1 MKHRTLSILLFSGL
15 LALHFQSSPL
25 AAQEYPNAYD
35 LDVVSTAPPEPDV
48 PLIDP
53 SSLGID
59 GTDRSSDESIAFVSG
74 AGNSDLVI
82 EADGME
88 EEDAPADVS
97 SSSTGG
103 SQSYTIRKGD
113 TLGSISRKFF
123 GTTKYWQKIA
133 SANGISDPASLK
145 VGRKIR
151 IPSVGKSVTR
161 RKRKVRKYSPPP
173 VETVTPPALQLPP
186 VSGGNDQVLYSDAGL
201 PQVILPGT
209 EKKDDDSRRMV
220 NFEGMTGLVHTMAA
234 YPLGKG
240 KFSTAFG
247 VIWNKI
253 IKRDG
258 TRLVN
263 GEDGDYY
270 QFPIAMTYSAEDFEI
285 GMQLP
290 FESYDIYAPITY
302 NFRDGT
308 DSGMGDASLRL
319 KFSSQND
326 NMASCLG
333 FGAIFP
339 TSDRTI
345 GNDESDNAW
354 ELFGGVS
361 TKRKEGGNFHLNC
374 GYEAGSGNTAH
385 EGVFVNVGFEY
396 LANESFS
403 FMGEVNAYN
412 RVNEG
417 RSTDLTLGLRYF
429 VKEGM
434 ALTLAAPIALS
445 NDMFFGY
452 DYRLEGQ
459 LQYHY

>member
-1 MKHRTLSILLFSGL
+1 MKNRTFSLLLLSALI
-15 LALHFQSSPL
+15 ALHCQTTPL
-25 AAQEYPNAYD
+25 AAQEYPDVSD
-35 LDVVSTAPPEPDV
+35 LGAVSTAPPAPDV

-53 SSLGID
+53 SSLGIS
-59 GTDRSSDESIAFVSG
+59 GSERSSDESIAFVSG
-74 AGNSDLVI
+74 DGGGSDLSI

-88 EEDAPADVS
+88 EDATSEVS
-97 SSSTGG
+97 SAQTGG
-103 SQSYTIRKGD
+103 SQSYTVRKGD
-113 TLGSISRKFF
+113 TLGSISRKFY
-123 GTTKYWQKIA
+123 GSTKYWKKIA
-133 SANGISDPASLK
+133 SANGISNPASLK
-145 VGRKIR
+145 VGRVIK
-151 IPSVGKSVTR
+151 IPSVGKGVTK
-161 RKRKVRKYSPPP
+161 RKRKARSYSEP
-173 VETVTPPALQLPP
+173 VIDTVTPPALQLPP
-186 VSGGNDQVLYSDAGL
+186 VSGGNDQVLYSDKGL

-220 NFEGMTGLVHTMAA
+220 NLDGMTGLVHTMAA

-247 VIWNKI
+247 AVWNKI
-253 IKRDG
+253 VKREG

-270 QFPIAMTYSAEDFEI
+270 QFPISMTYSAEDFEV
-285 GMQLP
+285 GLSLP
-290 FESYDIYAPITY
+290 FESYDVFAPVTY

-319 KFSSQND
+319 KFSSQNE

-339 TSDRTI
+339 TSDRKI

-374 GYEAGSGNTAH
+374 GYEAGSGNTTH

-412 RVNEG
+412 RVNNG

-429 VKEGM
+429 VKPGM
-434 ALTLAAPIALS
+434 AVTLAAPIALS

>member
-1 MKHRTLSILLFSGL
+1 MKNRTLSLLLLSGL
-15 LALHFQSSPL
+15 LALHLQASPL
-25 AAQEYPNAYD
+25 AAQEYPNAYE
-35 LDVVSTAPPEPDV
+35 LDTISTAPPAPDV

-53 SSLGID
+53 GSIGMRGSGGD
-59 GTDRSSDESIAFVSG
+59 DESIAFVSG
-74 AGNSDLVI
+74 DTPDLSI

-88 EEDAPADVS
+88 EDTPTEAAP
-97 SSSTGG
+97 STSGG
-103 SQSYTIRKGD
+103 SQSYTVRKGD

-123 GTTKYWQKIA
+123 GTTKYWKKIA
-133 SANGISDPASLK
+133 SANGISNPASLK
-145 VGRKIR
+145 VGRVLR
-151 IPSVGKSVTR
+151 IPALGKGVT
-161 RKRKVRKYSPPP
+161 KRVRKTRTYRAPAVETP
-173 VETVTPPALQLPP
+173 VETPPALQLPP
-186 VSGGNDQVLYSDAGL
+186 VSGGNDQVLYSDKGL

-220 NFEGMTGLVHTMAA
+220 NLEGMTGLMHTMAA

-240 KFSTAFG
+240 KFSTGFG
-247 VIWNKI
+247 VVWNKI
-253 IKRDG
+253 VKRDG

-270 QFPIAMTYSAEDFEI
+270 QFPIALTYSAEDFEF
-285 GMQLP
+285 GLQLP
-290 FESYDIYAPITY
+290 FESYDIFAPVTY
-302 NFRDGT
+302 NFRDGE

-339 TSDRTI
+339 TSDRKI

-396 LANESFS
+396 AANESFT

-412 RVNEG
+412 RVNNG

-429 VKEGM
+429 VKPGM
-434 ALTLAAPIALS
+434 AVSLAAPIALS